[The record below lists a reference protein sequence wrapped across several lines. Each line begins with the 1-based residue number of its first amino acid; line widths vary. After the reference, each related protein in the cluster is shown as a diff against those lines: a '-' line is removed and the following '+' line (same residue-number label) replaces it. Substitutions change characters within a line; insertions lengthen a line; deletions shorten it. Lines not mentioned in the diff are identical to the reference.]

1 VFPGNARPSLAWS
14 PGRTVEGM
22 DNRDEVRD
30 FLTSRRDRL
39 TPGQAGVPLYGGRRR
54 VKGLRREEVAML
66 AGMSTDYYTR
76 LERGNLSGVSGSV
89 LDALARALQ
98 LDEAERTHLF
108 DLAAT
113 ASGPGQTGRSAP
125 AGPGPGRPRRSSSPP
140 RVREGVLRVLDSIS
154 APAYVRNYRMDVL
167 AANRLGRALFADV
180 YAEGATGFNL
190 ARYLFLDPR
199 SRDFYTQWDLVA
211 RDAVAALRIEAGR
224 NPYDRGLTDLVGELS
239 TRSEQFRTW
248 WAAHNVKFHT
258 TAAKTLR
265 HPAVGEFELT
275 GEALTLP
282 ADHGLTIITYTVEP
296 HSASE
301 QALNFLASWSAQ
313 ARSANPRESETTGET
328 R

>member
-1 VFPGNARPSLAWS
+1 VFPGNARPSLAWC

-22 DNRDEVRD
+22 DNRDEVRG

-39 TPGQAGVPLYGGRRR
+39 TPGQAGIPLYGGRRR

-66 AGMSTDYYTR
+66 ADMSTDYYTR

-113 ASGPGQTGRSAP
+113 APGHTGRSAP
-125 AGPGPGRPRRSSSPP
+125 GGPGPGRPRRSFSPP

-154 APAYVRNYRMDVL
+154 APAYVRSNRMDVL

-180 YAEGATGFNL
+180 YAESATGFNL

-199 SRDFYTQWDLVA
+199 SRDFYTQWDVVA
-211 RDAVAALRIEAGR
+211 RDCVAALRTEAGR
-224 NPYDRGLTDLVGELS
+224 NPYDRGLTELVGELS

-248 WAAHNVKFHT
+248 WAAHNVKVHT
-258 TAAKTLR
+258 TSTKTMR
-265 HPAVGEFELT
+265 HPAAGELELT

-282 ADHGLTIITYTVEP
+282 GDHGLTIITYTVEP

-313 ARSANPRESETTGET
+313 ASPAHPREPKTIEETK
-328 R
+328 

>member
-1 VFPGNARPSLAWS
+1 MFPGNARPSLAS
-14 PGRTVEGM
+14 CPGRTVEGM

-39 TPGQAGVPLYGGRRR
+39 TPGQAGIPLYGGRRC

-113 ASGPGQTGRSAP
+113 ANAPGQTGRSAP
-125 AGPGPGRPRRSSSPP
+125 GGPGPGRPRRSSSPP

-154 APAYVRNYRMDVL
+154 APAYVRNNRMDVL

-199 SRDFYTQWDLVA
+199 SRGFYTQWDVVA
-211 RDAVAALRIEAGR
+211 RDCVAALRTEAGR
-224 NPYDRGLTDLVGELS
+224 NPYDRSLTDLVGELS
-239 TRSEQFRTW
+239 TRSEEFRTW

-258 TAAKTLR
+258 TSTKTLR
-265 HPAVGEFELT
+265 HPAAGELELT

-282 ADHGLTIITYTVEP
+282 GDHGLTIITYTVEP

-313 ARSANPRESETTGET
+313 ASPANPRESETVEET
-328 R
+328 K

>member
-1 VFPGNARPSLAWS
+1 
-14 PGRTVEGM
+14 M

-39 TPGQAGVPLYGGRRR
+39 TPGQAGIPFYGGRRR

-98 LDEAERTHLF
+98 LDEAERAHLF

-113 ASGPGQTGRSAP
+113 ANPSGQTGRSAP
-125 AGPGPGRPRRSSSPP
+125 SGPGPGRPRRSSSPP
-140 RVREGVLRVLDSIS
+140 RMREGVLRVLDSIS
-154 APAYVRNYRMDVL
+154 APAYVRNNRMDVL

-180 YAEGATGFNL
+180 YAEGATGFNV

-199 SRDFYTQWDLVA
+199 SRDFYTQWDVVA
-211 RDAVAALRIEAGR
+211 RDAVAALRTEAGR
-224 NPYDRGLTDLVGELS
+224 SPYDRGLTGLIGELS

-258 TAAKTLR
+258 TSTKTLR
-265 HPAVGEFELT
+265 HPAAGELELT

-313 ARSANPRESETTGET
+313 ASPANPRESETIEET
-328 R
+328 K

>member
-1 VFPGNARPSLAWS
+1 MG
-14 PGRTVEGM
+14 
-22 DNRDEVRD
+22 NRDEARG

-39 TPGQAGVPLYGGRRR
+39 TPGQAGIPLYGGRRR

-76 LERGNLSGVSGSV
+76 LERGNLSGVSDTV

-98 LDEAERTHLF
+98 LDEAERAHLF

-113 ASGPGQTGRSAP
+113 AGAPGQTGRSAP
-125 AGPGPGRPRRSSSPP
+125 GGPGPGRPRRSPGPP

-154 APAYVRNYRMDVL
+154 APAYVRNNRMDVL
-167 AANRLGRALFADV
+167 AANRLGRALFADL
-180 YAEGATGFNL
+180 YAQGAPGFNL

-199 SRDFYTQWDLVA
+199 SRGFYTQWDLIA

-224 NPYDRGLTDLVGELS
+224 NPYDRGLTGLVGELS

-248 WAAHNVKFHT
+248 WAAHHVKFHT
-258 TAAKTLR
+258 TAAKTMR
-265 HPAVGEFELT
+265 HPAAGELELT
-275 GEALTLP
+275 GEALTIP
-282 ADHGLTIITYTVEP
+282 GDHGLTIITYTVEP

-313 ARSANPRESETTGET
+313 APPANPRESKTIEETK
-328 R
+328 

>member
-1 VFPGNARPSLAWS
+1 MFPGNARPSLAS
-14 PGRTVEGM
+14 CPGRTVEGM

-30 FLTSRRDRL
+30 FLNSRRDRL
-39 TPGQAGVPLYGGRRR
+39 TPDQAGVPLYGGRRR

-66 AGMSTDYYTR
+66 AGMSADYYTR
-76 LERGNLSGVSGSV
+76 LERGNLSGVSDSV

-98 LDEAERTHLF
+98 LNEAERTHLF

-113 ASGPGQTGRSAP
+113 ANGPGQTGRSA
-125 AGPGPGRPRRSSSPP
+125 AGGPGPGRPRCSSSPP

-154 APAYVRNYRMDVL
+154 APAYVRNNRMDVL

-199 SRDFYTQWDLVA
+199 SRDFYTQWDVVA
-211 RDAVAALRIEAGR
+211 RDSVAALRIEAGR

-239 TRSEQFRTW
+239 TRSEEFRTW
-248 WAAHNVKFHT
+248 WASHNVKFHT

-265 HPAVGEFELT
+265 HPAVGELELT

-282 ADHGLTIITYTVEP
+282 GDHGLTIITYTVEP

-313 ARSANPRESETTGET
+313 ASPANPRESETIEET
-328 R
+328 K

>member
-1 VFPGNARPSLAWS
+1 
-14 PGRTVEGM
+14 M

-76 LERGNLSGVSGSV
+76 LERGNLSGVSDSV

-98 LDEAERTHLF
+98 LDEAERAHLL

-113 ASGPGQTGRSAP
+113 ANGPGQAGRGGP
-125 AGPGPGRPRRSSSPP
+125 GGPGPGRPRRSSPP

-154 APAYVRNYRMDVL
+154 APAYVRNNRMDVL

-199 SRDFYTQWDLVA
+199 SRDFYTQWDVVA

-224 NPYDRGLTDLVGELS
+224 NPYDRGLTGLVGELS
-239 TRSEQFRTW
+239 TRSEEFRSW

-258 TAAKTLR
+258 TSAKALR
-265 HPAVGEFELT
+265 HPAAGELELT

-282 ADHGLTIITYTVEP
+282 GDHGLTIITYTVEP

-313 ARSANPRESETTGET
+313 ASPANPRESESIEET
-328 R
+328 K

>member
-1 VFPGNARPSLAWS
+1 
-14 PGRTVEGM
+14 M
-22 DNRDEVRD
+22 DNRDEVRG

-76 LERGNLSGVSGSV
+76 LERGNLSGVSDSV

-98 LDEAERTHLF
+98 LDEAERAHLL

-113 ASGPGQTGRSAP
+113 ANPSGQAGRGAP
-125 AGPGPGRPRRSSSPP
+125 AAPWPGRPRRSSPP

-154 APAYVRNYRMDVL
+154 APAYVRNNRMDVL

-199 SRDFYTQWDLVA
+199 SRDFYTQWDIVA

-224 NPYDRGLTDLVGELS
+224 NPYDRGLTGLVGELS
-239 TRSEQFRTW
+239 TRSEEFRAW

-258 TAAKTLR
+258 TSTKALR
-265 HPAVGEFELT
+265 HPAAGELELT

-282 ADHGLTIITYTVEP
+282 GDHGLTIITYTVEP

-313 ARSANPRESETTGET
+313 ASPANPREPESIEETK
-328 R
+328 

>member
-1 VFPGNARPSLAWS
+1 MFPGNARPSLAWC
-14 PGRTVEGM
+14 PGRTVEDM
-22 DNRDEVRD
+22 ETRDEVRD

-39 TPGQAGVPLYGGRRR
+39 TPGQAGIPLYGGRRR

-66 AGMSTDYYTR
+66 AGMSIDYYTR

-113 ASGPGQTGRSAP
+113 ASASGQTARSAP
-125 AGPGPGRPRRSSSPP
+125 GGPGPRRSRRSSSPP
-140 RVREGVLRVLDSIS
+140 RLREGVLRVLDSIS
-154 APAYVRNYRMDVL
+154 APAYVRNNRMDVL

-180 YAEGATGFNL
+180 CAQGATGFNL

-199 SRDFYTQWDLVA
+199 SRDFYTQWDVVA
-211 RDAVAALRIEAGR
+211 RDSVAALRIEAGR

-239 TRSEQFRTW
+239 TRSEEFRTW

-265 HPAVGEFELT
+265 HPAVGELELT

-282 ADHGLTIITYTVEP
+282 GDHGLTIITYTAEP

-313 ARSANPRESETTGET
+313 ASPANPPESQTIEETT
-328 R
+328 

>member
-1 VFPGNARPSLAWS
+1 
-14 PGRTVEGM
+14 M
-22 DNRDEVRD
+22 DNQDEVRG

-39 TPGQAGVPLYGGRRR
+39 TPGQAGLPFYGGRRR

-89 LDALARALQ
+89 LGALARALQ

-113 ASGPGQTGRSAP
+113 ANASGQTSRNASG
-125 AGPGPGRPRRSSSPP
+125 GPGPGRPRRSSSPP
-140 RVREGVLRVLDSIS
+140 SVREGVLRVLDSIS
-154 APAYVRNYRMDVL
+154 APAYVRNNRMDVL
-167 AANRLGRALFADV
+167 AANRACRALFADI
-180 YAEGATGFNL
+180 YAEGTTGFNL

-199 SRDFYTQWDLVA
+199 SRDFYTLWDVVA
-211 RDAVAALRIEAGR
+211 RDCVAALRTEAGR

-258 TAAKTLR
+258 TSTKTLR
-265 HPAVGEFELT
+265 HPAAGELELT

-282 ADHGLTIITYTVEP
+282 GDQGLTIITYTVEP

-313 ARSANPRESETTGET
+313 PSPANPREAETIEET
-328 R
+328 K

>member
-1 VFPGNARPSLAWS
+1 
-14 PGRTVEGM
+14 M

-39 TPGQAGVPLYGGRRR
+39 SPDQAGVPLYGGRRR

-66 AGMSTDYYTR
+66 AAMSTDYYTR
-76 LERGNLSGVSGSV
+76 LERGNLSGVSGSA

-98 LDEAERTHLF
+98 LNEAERTHLF

-113 ASGPGQTGRSAP
+113 ANEPGQTGRRASG
-125 AGPGPGRPRRSSSPP
+125 GPGPGRPRYSSSPP
-140 RVREGVLRVLDSIS
+140 GVREGVLRVLDRIS
-154 APAYVRNYRMDVL
+154 APAYVRNNRMDVL
-167 AANRLGRALFADV
+167 AANQLGRALFVDV
-180 YAEGATGFNL
+180 YAEGVPGFNL

-199 SRDFYTQWDLVA
+199 SRDFYTQWDVVA
-211 RDAVAALRIEAGR
+211 RDSVAALRIEAGR

-239 TRSEQFRTW
+239 TRSEEFRTW

-258 TAAKTLR
+258 TAAKTVR
-265 HPAVGEFELT
+265 HPAVGELELT

-282 ADHGLTIITYTVEP
+282 GDYGLTIITYTVEP

-301 QALNFLASWSAQ
+301 QALNFLASWSTQ
-313 ARSANPRESETTGET
+313 ESPANPRESETIEET
-328 R
+328 K

>member
-1 VFPGNARPSLAWS
+1 VFPGNARPSLA
-14 PGRTVEGM
+14 PCRGRTFEGM

-39 TPGQAGVPLYGGRRR
+39 TPGQARIPLYGGRRR

-98 LDEAERTHLF
+98 LDEAERAHLF

-113 ASGPGQTGRSAP
+113 ANAPGQTERGAP
-125 AGPGPGRPRRSSSPP
+125 GWPGPGRPRRSSSSPH
-140 RVREGVLRVLDSIS
+140 VREGVLRVLDSIS
-154 APAYVRNYRMDVL
+154 APAYVRNSRMDVL

-190 ARYLFLDPR
+190 ARYLLLDPR
-199 SRDFYTQWDLVA
+199 SRDFYTQWDVVA
-211 RDAVAALRIEAGR
+211 RDSVAALRTEAGR

-239 TRSEQFRTW
+239 TRSEEFRTW

-258 TAAKTLR
+258 TSTKTMR
-265 HPAVGEFELT
+265 HPAVGELELT

-282 ADHGLTIITYTVEP
+282 GDHGLTIITYTVEP

-313 ARSANPRESETTGET
+313 ASPENPREPETIEE
-328 R
+328 RK